1 MSEELNRLNEI
12 SGFFRRMNTK
22 VKLLTLITKA
32 KEEYDRYDYKSGIET
47 LEEAFK
53 IDPQNPT
60 VLRGLGCMKQFSGD
74 YDTAIEFY
82 RKALEFSEAQEVEY
96 TLIGMA
102 YYLQDKLDEAVENFN
117 LAIDKNDNYTQAYEG
132 RNQAMLE
139 NHVKILDLQESL
151 KNTSKFKHQSISNA
165 HIYPCNLIWAK
176 NILILLWKGV
186 FFMQIKILL
195 VEDQKLMRIG
205 IKSLFS
211 DYPDLEIIGEAV
223 NGKEAIEKSRLIKPD
238 IVLMDIGLPDISGIE
253 AAKQILEHNN
263 NIKVIMLTSHISEEE
278 LNASLSAGASAYVIK
293 DISTDFLMSV
303 IKMIK
308 EGAMWIDPHVVPF
321 IRDKNSGVIPS
332 RQLSRSAFK
341 ENHSNLTQ
349 REYEV
354 LKLVVDGQS
363 NSQIAKTLTISE
375 HTAKAHVCNIIQKLV
390 VDDRTQAAVK
400 ALKEGL
406 V

>member
-12 SGFFRRMNTK
+12 SGFFRRMNRK
-22 VKLLTLITKA
+22 VTLLTLITKA

-151 KNTSKFKHQSISNA
+151 KKYF
-165 HIYPCNLIWAK
+165 
-176 NILILLWKGV
+176 
-186 FFMQIKILL
+186 
-195 VEDQKLMRIG
+195 
-205 IKSLFS
+205 
-211 DYPDLEIIGEAV
+211 
-223 NGKEAIEKSRLIKPD
+223 
-238 IVLMDIGLPDISGIE
+238 
-253 AAKQILEHNN
+253 
-263 NIKVIMLTSHISEEE
+263 
-278 LNASLSAGASAYVIK
+278 
-293 DISTDFLMSV
+293 
-303 IKMIK
+303 
-308 EGAMWIDPHVVPF
+308 
-321 IRDKNSGVIPS
+321 
-332 RQLSRSAFK
+332 
-341 ENHSNLTQ
+341 
-349 REYEV
+349 
-354 LKLVVDGQS
+354 
-363 NSQIAKTLTISE
+363 
-375 HTAKAHVCNIIQKLV
+375 
-390 VDDRTQAAVK
+390 
-400 ALKEGL
+400 
-406 V
+406 